1 MRRGHFISAA
11 EVIEILPDFQVI
23 VDGEKIGEV
32 ADMAL
37 CQLGVLV
44 DVYTRD
50 SHAALCR
57 GEESASQAEDGGFSR
72 AVRTNQAVNLVF
84 WKANTQIPPPHHI
97 ALPPPPAF
105 KPHHTSLHPNRTPN

>member
-1 MRRGHFISAA
+1 
-11 EVIEILPDFQVI
+11 
-23 VDGEKIGEV
+23 
-32 ADMAL
+32 MAL

-84 WKANTQIPPPHHI
+84 GNGYIQIAHGDQVSI
-97 ALPPPPAF
+97 FPAQVL
-105 KPHHTSLHPNRTPN
+105 KLDHG